1 MPIYEYK
8 CPECGALFEKLC
20 LSSSQS
26 DGVQTC
32 PACGSQ
38 KSGRVLS
45 RVGSVRSHGEGSASS
60 CGTTANSRFS

>member
-20 LSSSQS
+20 LSSSQG
-26 DGVQTC
+26 DRVQTC

-38 KSGRVLS
+38 KAGRVVS
-45 RVGSVRSHGEGSASS
+45 RVGSVRSGGEGGAST
-60 CGTTANSRFS
+60 CGTAGNSGFS